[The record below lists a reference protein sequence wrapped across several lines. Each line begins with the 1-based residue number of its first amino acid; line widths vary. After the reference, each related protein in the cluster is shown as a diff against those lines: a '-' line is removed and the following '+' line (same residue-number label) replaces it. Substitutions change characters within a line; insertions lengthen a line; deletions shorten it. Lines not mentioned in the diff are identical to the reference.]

1 MAAES
6 KDSSSLRPSDILS
19 SVKKKRAILE
29 RIFSSGKLTLEN
41 VRKIESA
48 TGMLE
53 DTFNKG
59 EEVLSGLS
67 GESYVK

>member
-19 SVKKKRAILE
+19 SVKEKCALLE
-29 RIFSSGKLTLEN
+29 RIFSSGKLKN

-48 TGMLE
+48 TGMLKN
-53 DTFNKG
+53 TFKQRG
-59 EEVLSGLS
+59 RGFIRSFG
-67 GESYVK
+67 

>member
-29 RIFSSGKLTLEN
+29 RIFSSGKLKN

>member
-6 KDSSSLRPSDILS
+6 KDSSSSRPSGILS

-29 RIFSSGKLTLEN
+29 RISSSGKLTLEN

-53 DTFNKG
+53 NTSNKG

-67 GESYVK
+67 GGSYVK